1 MNVSKIIGVA
11 NGINNMIDLIKAWIW
26 LFDTNS

>member
-11 NGINNMIDLIKAWIW
+11 NGINNMIDMIKAWIW
-26 LFDTNS
+26 LFDAN

>member
-11 NGINNMIDLIKAWIW
+11 NGINNMVDIIKAWIW
-26 LFDTNS
+26 LFDAN

>member
-11 NGINNMIDLIKAWIW
+11 NEINNMIDIIKARIW
-26 LFDTNS
+26 LFDAN

>member
-11 NGINNMIDLIKAWIW
+11 NGINNMIDIIKAWIW
-26 LFDTNS
+26 LFDAN

>member
-11 NGINNMIDLIKAWIW
+11 NGINNMIDIIKARIR
-26 LFDTNS
+26 LFDAN